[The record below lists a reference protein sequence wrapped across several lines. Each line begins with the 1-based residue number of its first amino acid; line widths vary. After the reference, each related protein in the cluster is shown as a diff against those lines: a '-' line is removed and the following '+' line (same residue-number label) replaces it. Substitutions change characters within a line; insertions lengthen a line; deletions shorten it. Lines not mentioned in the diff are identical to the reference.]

1 LNNLLMAG
9 RHAAAVRRHTGGA
22 RRRDRKPA

>member
-1 LNNLLMAG
+1 LNDLLMTG
-9 RHAAAVRRHTGGA
+9 RHAAAVRRHMGGA

>member
-1 LNNLLMAG
+1 MTG
-9 RHAAAVRRHTGGA
+9 RHAAAVRRHMGGA

>member
-1 LNNLLMAG
+1 MTG
-9 RHAAAVRRHTGGA
+9 RHAAAVRHHMGGA

>member
-1 LNNLLMAG
+1 MAG
-9 RHAAAVRRHTGGA
+9 RHAAAVRRHMGGA

>member
-1 LNNLLMAG
+1 MTG
-9 RHAAAVRRHTGGA
+9 RRAAAIRRHTGGA